1 MISNPKYGYC
11 NIKMGDYEDLCDTT
25 DLPLNI
31 ARAFISYYESGS
43 GYSYIKN
50 DTYFILE
57 NDKVYILKEIKENKE
72 RQLIERQLIKNV
84 SVDTLAYEFQ
94 EDILK
99 CPEAWVREFMV
110 SDFSEDLKTLRNM
123 DEIDRKKRLIW
134 ILNDEEKHKTRYLLE
149 NIDTLKELREKQKGI
164 YVEKKK
170 NDLIGYYVLYFKAH
184 KMENNEIRYLKMQGE
199 FTTPLTA
206 EILDDVKERV
216 TNYVSGKLKA
226 EVSFVTRAEY
236 DENTKEVIHT
246 EDEIEEE
253 R

>member
-50 DTYFILE
+50 DTYFMLE
-57 NDKVYILKEIKENKE
+57 NDKVYILKENKE

-84 SVDTLAYEFQ
+84 SVDMLAYEFQ

-99 CPEAWVREFMV
+99 CPEAWAREFMV
-110 SDFSEDLKTLRNM
+110 SDFSEDLRTLRNM

-149 NIDTLKELREKQKGI
+149 NIDTLKKLREKQKGI

-170 NDLIGYYVLYFKAH
+170 NNLIGYYTLYFKAR
-184 KMENNEIRYLKMQGE
+184 KMETNEIRYLKIHE
-199 FTTPLTA
+199 KFTTPLT
-206 EILDDVKERV
+206 EEMLETEKERV
-216 TNYVSGKLKA
+216 INYVSGKLEAK
-226 EVSFVTRAEY
+226 VSYITKEEY
-236 DENTKEVIHT
+236 DKNAKEMTHAN
-246 EDEIEEE
+246 DEMEEE

>member
-11 NIKMGDYEDLCDTT
+11 NIEMGDYEDLCDME

-50 DTYFILE
+50 DTYFMLE
-57 NDKVYILKEIKENKE
+57 NDKVYMLKENKE

-84 SVDTLAYEFQ
+84 SVDMLAHEFQ

-99 CPEAWVREFMV
+99 CPEAWARESIAATASF
-110 SDFSEDLKTLRNM
+110 DEDITTLRNM
-123 DEIDRKKRLIW
+123 DGIDRKKRLIW
-134 ILNDEEKHKTRYLLE
+134 MLNDEEKQRTRHILE
-149 NIDTLKELREKQKGI
+149 KVDTLKELREKQKGI

-170 NDLIGYYVLYFKAH
+170 NDLIGYYTLYFKAH
-184 KMENNEIRYLKMQGE
+184 KMETNEIRYLKIHE
-199 FTTPLTA
+199 KFTTPLT
-206 EILDDVKERV
+206 EEMLETEKERV
-216 TNYVSGKLKA
+216 INYVSGKLEAK
-226 EVSFVTRAEY
+226 VSYITKEEY
-236 DENTKEVIHT
+236 DEKAKEITHAN
-246 EDEIEEE
+246 DEMEEE

>member
-50 DTYFILE
+50 DTYFMLE
-57 NDKVYILKEIKENKE
+57 NDKVYILKENKE

-99 CPEAWVREFMV
+99 CPEAWAKEFMT
-110 SDFSEDLKTLRNM
+110 SEFDGDATSLSYQNGEINRRTLYLLKQVDTLRN
-123 DEIDRKKRLIW
+123 I
-134 ILNDEEKHKTRYLLE
+134 
-149 NIDTLKELREKQKGI
+149 RERQRAYTSTQK
-164 YVEKKK
+164 
-170 NDLIGYYVLYFKAH
+170 
-184 KMENNEIRYLKMQGE
+184 
-199 FTTPLTA
+199 
-206 EILDDVKERV
+206 
-216 TNYVSGKLKA
+216 
-226 EVSFVTRAEY
+226 
-236 DENTKEVIHT
+236 
-246 EDEIEEE
+246 EE
-253 R
+253 RDL

>member
-1 MISNPKYGYC
+1 
-11 NIKMGDYEDLCDTT
+11 
-25 DLPLNI
+25 
-31 ARAFISYYESGS
+31 
-43 GYSYIKN
+43 
-50 DTYFILE
+50 
-57 NDKVYILKEIKENKE
+57 
-72 RQLIERQLIKNV
+72 
-84 SVDTLAYEFQ
+84 
-94 EDILK
+94 
-99 CPEAWVREFMV
+99 
-110 SDFSEDLKTLRNM
+110 M

-184 KMENNEIRYLKMQGE
+184 KMENNEI
-199 FTTPLTA
+199 
-206 EILDDVKERV
+206 VKERV

>member
-57 NDKVYILKEIKENKE
+57 NDKVYILKENKE

-84 SVDTLAYEFQ
+84 SVDTLAYESQ

-149 NIDTLKELREKQKGI
+149 NIDTLKKLREKQKGI

-170 NDLIGYYVLYFKAH
+170 NNLIGYYVLYFKAH
-184 KMENNEIRYLKMQGE
+184 KMENNEISYKDVNKLRKYVYERGKILPRRITGNCAKHQRA
-199 FTTPLTA
+199 LTVA
-206 EILDDVKERV
+206 IKRARHVALMP
-216 TNYVSGKLKA
+216 YVC
-226 EVSFVTRAEY
+226 E
-236 DENTKEVIHT
+236 
-246 EDEIEEE
+246 
-253 R
+253 